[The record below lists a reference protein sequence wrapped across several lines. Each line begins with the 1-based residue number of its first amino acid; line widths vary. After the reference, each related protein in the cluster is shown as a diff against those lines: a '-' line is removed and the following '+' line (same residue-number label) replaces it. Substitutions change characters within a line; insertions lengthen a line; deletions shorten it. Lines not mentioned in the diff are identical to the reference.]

1 MRDYLKA
8 VEDKPSVWL
17 KELYIQG
24 EIEKGSN
31 YAKENVLFMAEWLA
45 LYRAD
50 GKLKEGT
57 VE

>member
-1 MRDYLKA
+1 MKA